1 MFFTC
6 HPIPK
11 FDTNTNLGY
20 GLSSPVPASKPK
32 KTNAENL
39 DELEKW
45 EIKFSIFLVNIVLI
59 YIDCY
64 NKLCF
69 QT

>member
-1 MFFTC
+1 MPKPESLMAWRMDIMFFTC

-39 DELEKW
+39 DEPNDEPRVSKNM
-45 EIKFSIFLVNIVLI
+45 IFLL
-59 YIDCY
+59 
-64 NKLCF
+64 
-69 QT
+69 